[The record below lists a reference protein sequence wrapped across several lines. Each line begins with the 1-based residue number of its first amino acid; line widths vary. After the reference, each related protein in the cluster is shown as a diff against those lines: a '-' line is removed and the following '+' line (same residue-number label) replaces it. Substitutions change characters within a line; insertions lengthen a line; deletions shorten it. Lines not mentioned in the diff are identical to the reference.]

1 MYSTT
6 NGYVENQWVSYKKI
20 MNLKVLLVEDQKM
33 FLQLLE
39 SILQSTPG
47 LEVVSCSTAAE
58 GVEQCQRFVPDLL
71 ILDLQLP
78 DGNGLAVARQLSTT
92 NPSGKI
98 IVLSGHAST
107 FICPQDLQPFMLAVI
122 DKTRAYA
129 DLQEQIDPLLAA
141 RGLGKKRKP
150 SANLEIL
157 TEREQ
162 EIFALIGKGRTN
174 REIAGHFGLS
184 EHTVKT
190 HRKRIATKLNLRGA
204 ALIHK
209 ATLSSRLVR
218 A

>member
-1 MYSTT
+1 MP
-6 NGYVENQWVSYKKI
+6 
-20 MNLKVLLVEDQKM
+20 LKVLLVEDQKM

-39 SILQSTPG
+39 GILHSISD
-47 LEVVSCSTAAE
+47 LEIVAACSTAQE
-58 GVEQCQRFVPDLL
+58 GVEHCERHRPDLL

-78 DGNGLAVARQLSTT
+78 DGNGLAVARQLIAT
-92 NPSGKI
+92 NPEGKI
-98 IVLSGHAST
+98 IVLSGHANT
-107 FICPQDLQPFMLAVI
+107 FICPPDLQPAMQAVI

-129 DLQEQIDPLLAA
+129 DLQEQIHALLAA
-141 RGLGKKRKP
+141 RGLGKRKRAA
-150 SANLEIL
+150 ANLDDL

-162 EIFALIGKGRTN
+162 EIFTMIGKGRTN

-209 ATLSSRLVR
+209 ATLATRPVGR
-218 A
+218 